1 MRTRREART
10 LRWKTILGLRRLRRW
25 RRRNLLKP
33 LRELTAETN
42 RLPRSMAGTLPM
54 WMTEATRRELET
66 QLQDLEML
74 TAYVERKAET
84 LAENLASSM

>member
-1 MRTRREART
+1 
-10 LRWKTILGLRRLRRW
+10 
-25 RRRNLLKP
+25 
-33 LRELTAETN
+33 
-42 RLPRSMAGTLPM
+42 M

-84 LAENLASSM
+84 LAESLASSM